1 MPGTPAAGGD
11 DARPG
16 GRERPWLTIVIP
28 AYNEERRI
36 RPTLDAIL
44 AYARTRPWRTEI
56 LVVDDGSTD
65 RTIEISRAAL
75 AEAADARIVE
85 NGRNRGKG
93 YSVRHGVLEAA
104 GDVVLL
110 TDADL
115 STPIG
120 EVDALLRHLER
131 IGHGIVIGSRAMD
144 DSRVEIHQNPVRE
157 LMGKTFNRIVRALT
171 GLPFNDTQCGFKLM
185 TREDVLPIFRK
196 ARIEG
201 FSWDVEILY
210 IAARRGIPVKEVGVT
225 WRNAEGSK
233 VGVLTEPWR
242 MFRDIFRIRS
252 AYRRGLYDA

>member
-1 MPGTPAAGGD
+1 M
-11 DARPG
+11 
-16 GRERPWLTIVIP
+16 LSSISVIIP
-28 AYNEERRI
+28 AFNEENRL
-36 RPTLDAIL
+36 PASLEQVS
-44 AYARTRPWRTEI
+44 AYLRAKGAVAAEI
-56 LVVDDGSTD
+56 LVVNDGSGDAT
-65 RTIEISRAAL
+65 RAVTQDL
-75 AEAADARIVE
+75 AQRLTA
-85 NGRNRGKG
+85 NGLAIRVLDNPGNRGKG

-115 STPIG
+115 STPIA
-120 EVDALLRHLER
+120 EVDALLRHLEG

-144 DSRVEIHQNPVRE
+144 DSHVEIHQNPVRE